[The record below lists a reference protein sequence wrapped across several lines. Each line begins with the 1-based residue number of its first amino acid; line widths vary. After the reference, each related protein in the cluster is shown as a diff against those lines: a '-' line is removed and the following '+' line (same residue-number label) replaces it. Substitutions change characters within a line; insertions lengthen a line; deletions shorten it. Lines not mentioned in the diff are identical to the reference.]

1 MNTESLH
8 ALTIDRHFGELSRE
22 AAELLDH
29 YLAQNPDARSES
41 ERILQSVAVT
51 GEAMALHPE
60 LARVGPVA
68 VASPASTVRVAI
80 NPWLMRAAAF
90 VLLTGTAAAMGFV
103 AGRTGTAPQ
112 VNAPVIVAASQNPSS
127 SANHG
132 PWARYRVSYDPTG
145 SGMQVVRVDVPHPER
160 KVLR

>member
-8 ALTIDRHFGELSRE
+8 ALTIDRHFGELSPE

-29 YLAQNPDARSES
+29 YLAQNSAALLES
-41 ERILQSVAVT
+41 ERILQSLTVT
-51 GEAMALHPE
+51 GEAIVLHPE

-68 VASPASTVRVAI
+68 RAKPASTLRPAI
-80 NPWLMRAAAF
+80 KPWLMRAAAV
-90 VLLTGTAAAMGFV
+90 VLLTATAAAVGFV
-103 AGRTGTAPQ
+103 AGRSRTAPQ
-112 VNAPVIVAASQNPSS
+112 VNAPVIAAASQTSA
-127 SANHG
+127 SANSG